1 MTDQNELKY
10 YIEDLQRENITA
22 LLSVRL
28 SEFSGVTLTGD
39 IPSHVATITCNPQE
53 GWTKEN
59 REIIDIALQ
68 NIASVLRNR
77 FGVNNDP
84 YEKSISSD

>member
-1 MTDQNELKY
+1 MIDQNELKY
-10 YIEDLQRENITA
+10 YIEDLQSENITA

-28 SEFSGVTLTGD
+28 SEFNKVTITGD

-53 GWTKEN
+53 GWAKEN

-68 NIASVLRNR
+68 NIAGVLRKR
-77 FGVNNDP
+77 FG
-84 YEKSISSD
+84 EKQ